1 MFYLY
6 FIGANF
12 LLRDNNK
19 RLPADIAKF
28 KNHQE
33 CYALLHNRQDGKK
46 VETESK
52 LFDVSDDGSST
63 VNNETNDYEGSNNNK
78 NYNNNNNNGD
88 DKSSEGD
95 KSEKSDS

>member
-1 MFYLY
+1 MIY

-52 LFDVSDDGSST
+52 LFDYSDDGSST

-78 NYNNNNNNGD
+78 NNNNNVD
-88 DKSSEGD
+88 YKSSEGD